1 MNISSKSEP
10 VRSGRFTRGLSWA
23 LRIFAAAA
31 FLAAGAAK
39 LAGVPM
45 MLEVFEHIGL
55 GQWLRIV
62 TGGVEVIAA
71 ISLLLQMTVA
81 FGGALLA
88 AMMLVA
94 TGVHLFVIGG
104 NPIPAIALMLVTAS
118 IAWLH
123 RGRWESALRFVRSL
137 A

>member
-1 MNISSKSEP
+1 
-10 VRSGRFTRGLSWA
+10 V
-23 LRIFAAAA
+23 FAQ
-31 FLAAGAAK
+31 
-39 LAGVPM
+39 
-45 MLEVFEHIGL
+45 IGL

-71 ISLLLQMTVA
+71 ISLLLPMTVA
-81 FGGALLA
+81 FGAALLA

-104 NPIPAIALMLVTAS
+104 STMPAIALMLVTAT

-123 RGRWESALRFVRSL
+123 RGRWKSALRLVRSR

>member
-1 MNISSKSEP
+1 MNTSSLP
-10 VRSGRFTRGLSWA
+10 QQAPSGRFARGLSWT
-23 LRIFAAAA
+23 LRLFAAAA

-45 MLEVFEHIGL
+45 MVAVFDHIGI
-55 GQWLRIV
+55 GQWFRIV
-62 TGGVEVIAA
+62 TGAIEVIGA
-71 ISLLLQMTVA
+71 IALLLPTTVA
-81 FGGALLA
+81 FSAALLA

-104 NPIPAIALMLVTAS
+104 SPVPAIALMAVTATV
-118 IAWLH
+118 AWLN
-123 RGRWESALRFVRSL
+123 RERFAPVLRFVRP

>member
-1 MNISSKSEP
+1 MNTSSLP
-10 VRSGRFTRGLSWA
+10 NQAPSGRITRGLSWT
-23 LRIFAAAA
+23 LRIVAAAA

-45 MLEVFEHIGL
+45 MVEVFDHIGI
-55 GQWLRIV
+55 GQWFRLV
-62 TGGVEVIAA
+62 TGAIEVLGAIA
-71 ISLLLQMTVA
+71 LLLPTTFA
-81 FGGALLA
+81 FSAALLA

-104 NPIPAIALMLVTAS
+104 SPVPAIALMAVTATV
-118 IAWLH
+118 AWLN
-123 RGRWESALRFVRSL
+123 RERFESVLGLLRS